1 MKRIIYI
8 LLVFGL
14 FIQGLSG
21 QIFKKIFSKKTLTEQ
36 TDGLPKQSDGKR
48 QLKAKRQQAEVLTEL
63 TDSLQ
68 SPGISLQDSLLA
80 EEAVPAP
87 EINPDSVENSLYNE
101 GLSILIEMDSSHY
114 FDDPG
119 LDPSFHF
126 DANTDSLIYEWQ
138 RQALLIFEEDCLPSP
153 TDTSSTAEL
162 TYIQR
167 LSDLPNIIEMPYNR
181 LVRRFI
187 DLYLNERR
195 KQVEAMLGAGVYYF
209 PIFEQALD
217 QSGLPIELK
226 YLPIIESALNPR
238 AVSRVGATGLWQFMY
253 ATGKMY
259 GLQINSLTD
268 ERRDPVKATYAAT
281 KYLKSL
287 YSMFG
292 DWSLAIA
299 AYNCGPG
306 NVNKA
311 IRRSGGK
318 RNFWDIY
325 YYLPR
330 ETRSYVPL
338 FIAAN
343 YVMTYYAEH
352 GICPAHNNFPPVID
366 TFMIHQNMHF
376 QQITELCQIP
386 MQELKLLNP
395 HFRYEIAHGT
405 ASKAGILYLPMEYS
419 PVFTELQ
426 DSIPRYKEKEL
437 LASRL
442 VSVQSGQAAPGDAI
456 VYRVKKGDNLSVIAS
471 RHNVTV
477 QKLRNWN
484 NLRSTTLQ
492 IGQRLLIY

>member
-1 MKRIIYI
+1 MKRIIYL
-8 LLVFGL
+8 LLVLGL
-14 FIQGLSG
+14 FTQSLSG
-21 QIFKKIFSKKTLTEQ
+21 QFFKNIFTKKIQAEQ
-36 TDGLPKQSDGKR
+36 TDGLPD
-48 QLKAKRQQAEVLTEL
+48 
-63 TDSLQ
+63 
-68 SPGISLQDSLLA
+68 PGISRQDSLLA
-80 EEAVPAP
+80 EENVPVE
-87 EINPDSVENSLYNE
+87 EINPDSIENSVFSE
-101 GLSILIEMDSSHY
+101 GLKILIEMDSSHY

-138 RQALLIFEEDCLPSP
+138 RQALLIFDQDCRSSL
-153 TDTSSTAEL
+153 TDSSATPEL

-167 LSDLPNIIEMPYNR
+167 LMDLPNIIEMPYNR
-181 LVRRFI
+181 IVKRFI

-195 KQVEAMLGAGVYYF
+195 MQVEAMLGAGVYYF
-209 PIFEQALD
+209 PLFEQALD
-217 QSGLPIELK
+217 LSGLPIELK
-226 YLPIIESALNPR
+226 YLPVIESALNPK

-268 ERRDPVKATYAAT
+268 ERRDPLKSTYAAV

-292 DWSLAIA
+292 DWNLAIA

-325 YYLPR
+325 YFLPR

-352 GICPAHNNFPPVID
+352 GICPAQNNFPPVVD

-376 QQITELCQIP
+376 QQIAEVCQIP
-386 MQELKLLNP
+386 MQEIKLLNP
-395 HFRYEIAHGT
+395 HFRNDIAHGT

-426 DSIPRYKEKEL
+426 DSIPRYKEQEL

-442 VSVQSGQAAPGDAI
+442 VSVQSGQGAPGDAI

-477 QKLRNWN
+477 QKLKNWN